1 MKKVYEKPTTNP
13 VDVARLLSKVFEIP
27 LAGIS
32 LLEGDAYKPYINA
45 LGLQCAW
52 DSHPEVLR
60 IVNVTFVSMYKAVG
74 DSAIVLVEADYLQPT
89 GAVSEDI
96 QPVLGAS
103 RITEIGTATPSNLA
117 PDFKDY
123 PNEIALTRAMNRM
136 LRRVLLPVLYKTLDK
151 NLVKLTSDE
160 QLTVLGAIQKS
171 KFGTVTIEEI
181 GGKSEGQDL
190 PEEFMTNELM
200 AGIKPLL
207 ERIVQATT
215 KEEMNAIG
223 EDIGKV
229 KETFTAQQMK
239 KLRDTFG
246 QKMKELI

>member
-1 MKKVYEKPTTNP
+1 MKKVDEKPTTNP

-136 LRRVLLPVLYKTLDK
+136 LRRVLLSVLYKTLDK

-171 KFGTVTIEEI
+171 KFGTVTIEEMSS
-181 GGKSEGQDL
+181 KSEGEAL
-190 PEEFMTNELM
+190 PDTFLTNEQMMNIKGMLEKIVM
-200 AGIKPLL
+200 ATNG
-207 ERIVQATT
+207 
-215 KEEMNAIG
+215 EELTAIG
-223 EDIGKV
+223 GEISKM
-229 KETFTAQQMK
+229 KETLSPGEIK
-239 KLRDTFG
+239 KLRDTFA
-246 QKMKELI
+246 QKLKELL